1 MSEEQ
6 QTPVV
11 LEIRKLYVGDM
22 SVEVPDAP
30 NIFQQDLNPEISL
43 GVAHEITKL
52 PEDNYYNVRLRL
64 TVTAQSGEKTIYL
77 VEADQSGI
85 FEISGLQ
92 EVQLHHALNVYCP
105 TVLYPYAREVIS
117 GAISRAGFPTLFLQP
132 INFDA
137 MYQQRLQQ
145 AAQEQQEQ
153 EAQGNQDS
161 E

>member
-1 MSEEQ
+1 MSEEE

-30 NIFQQDLNPEISL
+30 GIFQQDLNPEISL
-43 GVAHEITKL
+43 GVAHEVTKL
-52 PEDNYYNVRLRL
+52 PEEHYYNVKLRL
-64 TVTAQSGEKTIYL
+64 TVTAQSDEKTIYL
-77 VEADQSGI
+77 VEVAQSGI

-105 TVLYPYAREVIS
+105 TVLYPYAREAIS
-117 GAISRAGFPTLFLQP
+117 GAINRAGFPSLFLQP

-145 AAQEQQEQ
+145 AAQEQEAAQQQE
-153 EAQGNQDS
+153 NQDS